1 MAIRGMKSPRV
12 RTAMRVMAGCLLFAG
27 FAFHAAA
34 GGGGDQG
41 ISEKT
46 ERGVSELPYSQGRS
60 FATLDEYLIHLKS
73 LGAIDIS
80 YYELMSDGK
89 YHLKSA
95 FPSKYPG
102 PTVFTRRQLL
112 EKYGFDE

>member
-1 MAIRGMKSPRV
+1 MMQTPGGRAATWMV
-12 RTAMRVMAGCLLFAG
+12 AGFLIFAG
-27 FAFHAAA
+27 AAFHPGAVEAR
-34 GGGGDQG
+34 DQG
-41 ISEKT
+41 IL
-46 ERGVSELPYSQGRS
+46 ERTGKGVSELPFSQGRS
-60 FATLDEYLIHLKS
+60 FATLDEYLDHLKS

-80 YYELMSDGK
+80 YYELMPDGK

-102 PTVFTRRQLL
+102 PTVFTRQELL

>member
-1 MAIRGMKSPRV
+1 MKLPAS
-12 RTAMRVMAGCLLFAG
+12 AKFLLAS
-27 FAFHAAA
+27 A
-34 GGGGDQG
+34 GGVVVAGLAWYASLEGARDQG
-41 ISEKT
+41 ISEKA
-46 ERGVSELPYSQGRS
+46 EKGVSELPFSEGRS

-80 YYELMSDGK
+80 YYELMDDGK

-102 PTVFTRRQLL
+102 PTVFTRRELL

>member
-1 MAIRGMKSPRV
+1 
-12 RTAMRVMAGCLLFAG
+12 MAGFLIFAG
-27 FAFHAAA
+27 AAFHAFATGA
-34 GGGGDQG
+34 SDQG
-41 ISEKT
+41 ISGKAEK
-46 ERGVSELPYSQGRS
+46 GVSELPFSQGRS
-60 FATLDEYLIHLKS
+60 FATLDDYLIHLKS